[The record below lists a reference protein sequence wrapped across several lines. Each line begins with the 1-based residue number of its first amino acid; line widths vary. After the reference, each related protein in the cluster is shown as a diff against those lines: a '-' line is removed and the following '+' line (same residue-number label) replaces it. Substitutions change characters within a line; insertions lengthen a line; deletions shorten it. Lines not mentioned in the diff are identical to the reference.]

1 MRASQGTRRA
11 GMLGVLD
18 ILLVCFFRQV
28 KKSDSP
34 IKGEKRIA
42 IQSKINN
49 GPCSAGRNQ
58 SAVRQH
64 NTEKERESAVRQH
77 NPIKKRIFI

>member
-1 MRASQGTRRA
+1 
-11 GMLGVLD
+11 
-18 ILLVCFFRQV
+18 VCFFRQV

-64 NTEKERESAVRQH
+64 NTEKEPESAVRQH